1 MFVDDDEQ
9 EKSLEIILNF
19 GWSRNISKINKA
31 HLAKD
36 YIFPT
41 MANTM

>member
-9 EKSLEIILNF
+9 EKSLEIILNS
-19 GWSRNISKINKA
+19 GWSRNISKINKT

-36 YIFPT
+36 YVFPT